1 MIDAQFREFV
11 PNVRFELIPICDLY
25 SDQEYQRALSEVA
38 ILRMVEDFD
47 IYQINPVKVSVR
59 DGINYV
65 FDGQHT
71 VEVVAAKSGSR
82 DTPVWCMIYDDLSY
96 EHEAGIFADQQ
107 KHVKPLL
114 PYDTF
119 KGHVEAGDD
128 KYLTIQRLVES
139 YNLEIGPSG
148 GKRRRITAVTALVNI
163 FDKYG
168 FRVLDRTLRLCIGTW
183 EGERYSCSGN
193 ILNGI
198 ARCIVAYGNQLQD
211 DIFKDKVGTEPV
223 KSLVRTAKERR
234 PGSLGYAEA
243 MVNLYNKRNKYRL
256 SIKKLYGDMSD
267 EELDAEAEEENLDD
281 YDT

>member
-1 MIDAQFREFV
+1 
-11 PNVRFELIPICDLY
+11 
-25 SDQEYQRALSEVA
+25 
-38 ILRMVEDFD
+38 
-47 IYQINPVKVSVR
+47 
-59 DGINYV
+59 
-65 FDGQHT
+65 
-71 VEVVAAKSGSR
+71 
-82 DTPVWCMIYDDLSY
+82 MIYDDLSY
-96 EHEAGIFADQQ
+96 QHEAGIFADQQ

-128 KYLTIQRLVES
+128 KYLNIQRLVES
-139 YNLEIGPSG
+139 YDMEIGPSG

-163 FDKYG
+163 YDKYG
-168 FRVLDRTLRLCIGTW
+168 FRVLDRTLRLYIGTW
-183 EGERYSCSGN
+183 EGERNSCSGN

-198 ARCIVAYGNQLQD
+198 ARCVVAYGNQLQD

-223 KSLVRTAKERR
+223 KALVRTAKERR

-256 SIKKLYGDMSD
+256 SIKKLYGEMSD